1 MEQNNANFALLSY
14 ANSFI
19 FKIWMQVIIKMG
31 EGMMTIFFNKG
42 FTLAELLISLAVF
55 SIVTAISITSY
66 QHLLSDQSLSHAAK
80 QVYYTL
86 KLAKTE
92 AIKRNQKIYVQ
103 FCQQQLAWKVGVS
116 ETAACDCFKANS
128 CQIDGVEQVQELTD
142 GKRLFIN
149 QGDIKFSNAQVS
161 YGALRFSVETG
172 SVKLTNSEEK
182 SLSIIQSAMR
192 LRVCAPDDAYLGY
205 KKC

>member
-1 MEQNNANFALLSY
+1 
-14 ANSFI
+14 
-19 FKIWMQVIIKMG
+19 MG
-31 EGMMTIFFNKG
+31 TSHYKNGRAMMTIFLNKG
-42 FTLAELLISLAVF
+42 FTLAELLISLAIF

-80 QVYYTL
+80 QIYYTL

-103 FCQQQLAWKVGVS
+103 FCQQQMIWKVGVS
-116 ETAACDCFKANS
+116 ETAGCDCFTANS
-128 CQIDGVEQVQELTD
+128 CQLDGVDQVQDIAD
-142 GKRLFIN
+142 GKRLFIK
-149 QGDIKFSNAQVS
+149 QDDIKFSNAQVS

-172 SVKLTNSEEK
+172 SIVLTNNEEK

-192 LRVCAPDDAYLGY
+192 LRVCAPDDDYLGY
-205 KKC
+205 KQC